1 MRRNRDRSRDF
12 RTGWQLIPA
21 AESGFARA
29 GDFPCGT
36 QRFPSELPAVIDIL
50 ACLRT
55 IPQLVACV
63 FLLCSPSPLIWGQE
77 AAGLR
82 DPASKTAVTQV
93 LRRFEERYRSAARLQ
108 ATFLERYT
116 ENGQVVRIEA
126 GKAYFQRP
134 GKMRWEYESPE
145 KNVFVVDGK
154 TAWFYVPEDHTV
166 TRVPAKKSTD
176 WRTPLALLAGEM
188 KLSRICNKVGYT
200 QQPAPEF
207 SADVMLY
214 CELRGASKPSGG
226 GDSSGKV
233 ASAEVRDIAYL
244 EVVQSSGELVRVMV
258 NDPGGVGIEFRFA
271 NWRLDPKVDD
281 SFFRF
286 QVPRGVAI
294 VDGELAAAQRAANP

>member
-1 MRRNRDRSRDF
+1 MFGIMRMVNFAHDERYAFGAYFVFFFPAEDGIRDHCV
-12 RTGWQLIPA
+12 TGVQTCA
-21 AESGFARA
+21 
-29 GDFPCGT
+29 
-36 QRFPSELPAVIDIL
+36 LPIS
-50 ACLRT
+50 
-55 IPQLVACV
+55 CV

-93 LRRFEERYRSAARLQ
+93 LRRFEERYRSAARLH

-226 GDSSGKV
+226 GDSGKV

-258 NDPGGVGIEFRFA
+258 NDPGGLGIEFRFA

-286 QVPRGVAI
+286 QVPPGVAI